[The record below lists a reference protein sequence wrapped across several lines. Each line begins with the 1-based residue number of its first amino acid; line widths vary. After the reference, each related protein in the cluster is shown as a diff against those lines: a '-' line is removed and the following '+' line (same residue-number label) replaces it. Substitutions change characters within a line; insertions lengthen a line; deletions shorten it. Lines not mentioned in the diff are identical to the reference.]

1 MKMAR
6 RPGAKPTLRMD
17 LQSPSPPNHERGLDA
32 IERVVGEQTQT
43 EARAGR
49 GDLVLH
55 GVGRVCDDLAH
66 EPCLKGDTMRSSRS
80 STMMMDVFSSSS
92 SSSAIE
98 EIRQPNLIWVVS
110 RMNWLAGSEHVS
122 AHLHYTTISTS
133 RTATL
138 GCLAPATSRS
148 LRPVPLLT
156 EV

>member
-1 MKMAR
+1 MARCPPASAMKMAGR
-6 RPGAKPTLRMD
+6 LGAKPTLRMD
-17 LQSPSPPNHERGLDA
+17 VQSPSPPNHERGLDA

-49 GDLVLH
+49 GDLVPLGQDAH
-55 GVGRVCDDLAH
+55 RVGRVCDDLAH

-110 RMNWLAGSEHVS
+110 RTNWLAGSERVS
-122 AHLHYTTISTS
+122 AHLHYHHIH
-133 RTATL
+133 L
-138 GCLAPATSRS
+138 PHGDVW
-148 LRPVPLLT
+148 VPGPS
-156 EV
+156 